1 MKKIICLFL
10 SVLMFFVLCSCKR
23 EHISDFGDSSAT
35 FSQSMTISKMSV
47 PVKFKTT
54 NKASN
59 INEVLDVLE
68 NIHKEEKV
76 KKNTGTYKYVIK
88 ITIDS
93 NSISY
98 MIGEKIFMDASG
110 IKYKIKNADEIIEK
124 ITQIYNEIDADEAFD
139 R

>member
-10 SVLMFFVLCSCKR
+10 SVLMFFVLCGCKR
-23 EHISDFGDSSAT
+23 EHTSDFGASSAT
-35 FSQSMTISKMSV
+35 FSQSMTISEMSI

-54 NKASN
+54 NKASS

-110 IKYKIKNADEIIEK
+110 IQYKIKNADEIIEK

>member
-10 SVLMFFVLCSCKR
+10 LVLMFLVLCGCKGK
-23 EHISDFGDSSAT
+23 HTSDFGASSAT
-35 FSQSMTISKMSV
+35 FSQSMTISEMSI

-54 NKASN
+54 NKASS

-68 NIHKEEKV
+68 NIQKEEKV

-124 ITQIYNEIDADEAFD
+124 IIQIYNEIDADEVSD
-139 R
+139 G